1 MSRYEEF
8 DRYEQLIKERLSKKR
23 FNHSM
28 NVAEACYSLAERF
41 GADKKRCYLAG
52 LLHDIMKEE
61 AQEIQLK
68 YARES
73 GYTDDEAE
81 LSSPPLL
88 HSIAG
93 AKYVRD
99 ELGITDEE
107 ILRAIRFHTA
117 GGAALSDLEK
127 IVYLGDMI
135 SEERDYKDVD
145 KFREFCYDDMDVA
158 MSVALIYNIRSVC
171 KKFGFIPQTTLEAYN
186 YYLKFNKKKE
196 SL

>member
-8 DRYEQLIKERLSKKR
+8 DKYEQLIKSRLSKKR
-23 FNHSM
+23 FTHSM
-28 NVAEACYSLAERF
+28 NVAEACYDLAERF
-41 GADKKRCYLAG
+41 GADEKRCYLAG

-61 AQEIQLK
+61 APETQLR
-68 YARES
+68 YAKQS
-73 GYTDDEAE
+73 GLCGDEAE

-88 HSIAG
+88 HGIAG
-93 AKYVRD
+93 AAYVRD

-107 ILRAIRFHTA
+107 IVRAIRFHTV
-117 GGAALSDLEK
+117 GAAELSDLEK

-135 SEERDYKDVD
+135 SAERDYKDVD
-145 KFREFCYDDMDVA
+145 RFRKFCYDDMDVA

-171 KKFGFIPQTTLEAYN
+171 KKFGFIPLTTLEAYN